1 MPISHLAL
9 SYQFA
14 TLLRTA
20 VEFDIMS
27 WFYYSEELSA
37 FRFYVS
43 FARVTQNELIIA
55 VFFMC
60 FIFGTVEMISTSLA
74 VGELR

>member
-1 MPISHLAL
+1 
-9 SYQFA
+9 
-14 TLLRTA
+14 
-20 VEFDIMS
+20 MS

-43 FARVTQNELIIA
+43 FARVTQNELIIP